1 MAMID
6 DMPMQGSPQE
16 STFAGR
22 GMNTWMKII
31 LMAVAVLLLAEIYS
45 ISRIA
50 GMGKVIQTQ
59 DAKTRQDLSNEF
71 NNQLSARMMALEHA
85 NQEQLG
91 ALKVELDA
99 ASRHLG
105 AQGGELR
112 RARDMVAKL
121 QTEHAQQVQDLKH
134 QLALKADAQQLGAL
148 TADVSN
154 TKTDLDKT
162 KQNVAELVNSY
173 GMTRTRFGTL
183 IARNHD
189 EIDALRKLGERDY
202 YEFTLV
208 RHKPIHLAS
217 IGLDLKKTNK
227 KHHRFTVALLVDD
240 VWVQKDHRTIDEPIF
255 FSTSGSQTF
264 CELVV
269 NKVDKDFI
277 SGYISTP
284 KSDAHQMA
292 LRSEGPQ

>member
-1 MAMID
+1 MAND
-6 DMPMQGSPQE
+6 DVPVEDNPQGSI
-16 STFAGR
+16 FAGR
-22 GMNTWMKII
+22 SMNSWMKII
-31 LMAVAVLLLAEIYS
+31 LIALAVLVVAEIYS

-50 GMGKVIQTQ
+50 GTGKAIRAQN
-59 DAKTRQDLSNEF
+59 AKTRQELSTEF
-71 NNQLSARMMALEHA
+71 NNQLSARVMALEHA

-91 ALKVELDA
+91 ALRVELDQ

-121 QTEHAQQVQDLKH
+121 QTEHAQQVNDLKH
-134 QLALKADAQQLGAL
+134 EIALKADQQQLGAL
-148 TADVSN
+148 NADVSN
-154 TKTDLDKT
+154 TKTDLNKT
-162 KQNVAELVNSY
+162 KQNVDELASNF

-227 KHHRFTVALLVDD
+227 KHHTFTLDLLVDD
-240 VWVQKDHRTIDEPIF
+240 VWVQKDHRTINEPIF
-255 FSTSGSQTF
+255 FSTRGSQTF
-264 CELVV
+264 SELVV
-269 NKVDKDFI
+269 NKVDKDVI

-284 KSDAHQMA
+284 KNVAHQMA
-292 LRSEGPQ
+292 SRSGGLQ

>member
-1 MAMID
+1 MAID
-6 DMPMQGSPQE
+6 DVPEGAGSRE

-22 GMNTWMKII
+22 GMSSWMKII
-31 LMAVAVLLLAEIYS
+31 LISLAMMLIAEIYS
-45 ISRIA
+45 ISRVA
-50 GMGKVIQTQ
+50 GMDKAIRTQ
-59 DAKTRQDLSNEF
+59 DAKTRQELSNEF
-71 NNQLSARMMALEHA
+71 NSQLSARMMALEHA

-91 ALKVELDA
+91 ALKGELDE

-121 QTEHAQQVQDLKH
+121 QAEHTQQMKDLKQQLASKADQQQV
-134 QLALKADAQQLGAL
+134 GAL
-148 TADVSN
+148 TLDVSN
-154 TKTDLDKT
+154 AKSDLDKT
-162 KQNVAELVNSY
+162 KQNVADLVNSY

-183 IARNHD
+183 IARNHQ

-208 RHKPIHLAS
+208 RHKPIHLAN
-217 IGLDLKKTNK
+217 IGLDLKNTNK
-227 KHHRFTVALLVDD
+227 KHYRFTVALLLDD
-240 VWVQKDHRTIDEPIF
+240 VWIKKDHRTIDEPIF
-255 FSTSGSQTF
+255 FTTSGAQSF

-284 KSDAHQMA
+284 KSDSHQMA
-292 LRSEGPQ
+292 SRSEGPQ

>member
-1 MAMID
+1 MAID
-6 DMPMQGSPQE
+6 DVPVEGNTQGG
-16 STFAGR
+16 TFAGR
-22 GMNTWMKII
+22 GINTWMRLI
-31 LMAVAVLLLAEIYS
+31 LIALAVLVVAEIYS
-45 ISRIA
+45 ISRVA
-50 GMGKVIQTQ
+50 AMGKAIRTQ
-59 DAKTRQDLSNEF
+59 DAKTRQDLTNEF
-71 NNQLSARMMALEHA
+71 NNQLSARVMALEHA
-85 NQEQLG
+85 NQQQLG
-91 ALKVELDA
+91 ALKVELDE

-121 QTEHAQQVQDLKH
+121 QTEHTQQVKDLQH
-134 QLALKADAQQLGAL
+134 ELALKADQQQLGAL

-154 TKTDLDKT
+154 AKTDLDKT
-162 KQNVAELVNSY
+162 KQNVADLVNSY

-189 EIDALRKLGERDY
+189 EIDALRKLGEREY

-227 KHHRFTVALLVDD
+227 KHHSFTVALLVDD

-264 CELVV
+264 CELVA

-284 KSDAHQMA
+284 KSDAHQVA